1 MQCVDVCFLET
12 DLDGPIVGQSST
24 NGVNGHANGHANG
37 VDLSASTSSLESE
50 VTGDS
55 TAYPHRIVLLRNELV
70 AAFRGE
76 EFKRWLSDSVAMKR
90 GSTRPGSPSESEA
103 GWQDVARR
111 AQAFKPRGDGTT
123 KAEETSETDDEGGAR
138 PYNQL
143 FSNGPHAIINL
154 ESFRFAL
161 NPDAFV
167 TRKHEPGSQCAD
179 EAEREA
185 AAVDVDQH
193 STLLTRAASLFLRE
207 TVIPE
212 LMTDMI
218 SSTQV
223 PQDGRSL
230 TKTLHARGIN
240 MRYLGRF
247 ADVLDRP
254 PEISP
259 PMRNSAKITIAQIK
273 ACVIREMIS
282 RGAKHVFR
290 RLLRSLPAPEEA
302 APATSHFLNCFVGRR
317 VNPSPRADTSGLTPA
332 PLARP
337 RTWHLF
343 TPASLQR
350 AITLE
355 VERRFR
361 YSLPESTF
369 TTDFWPVQTLREF
382 CLRVGLQLRLR
393 EYPFTAADARGDT
406 TTFAPEDVVNFMP
419 VVKDTP
425 HKVRL
430 AACPSGLIAT
440 GRLARGVL

>member
-1 MQCVDVCFLET
+1 
-12 DLDGPIVGQSST
+12 
-24 NGVNGHANGHANG
+24 
-37 VDLSASTSSLESE
+37 
-50 VTGDS
+50 
-55 TAYPHRIVLLRNELV
+55 
-70 AAFRGE
+70 
-76 EFKRWLSDSVAMKR
+76 MKR
-90 GSTRPGSPSESEA
+90 GSTRPGSPSSSSDSEA
-103 GWQDVARR
+103 GWHDVARR
-111 AQAFKPRGDGTT
+111 AQAFKPRGDGTA
-123 KAEETSETDDEGGAR
+123 KSDEANGGEGDGEGGSR

-143 FSNGPHAIINL
+143 FANGPHAIINL
-154 ESFRFAL
+154 EAFRFAL

-167 TRKHEPGSQCAD
+167 TRKHDPAGPTELGD
-179 EAEREA
+179 
-185 AAVDVDQH
+185 DVDQH

-207 TVIPE
+207 SVIPD

-223 PQDGRSL
+223 PQDGRAL
-230 TKTLHARGIN
+230 TKTMHARGIN

-290 RLLRSLPAPEEA
+290 RLLRALPAPEEA
-302 APATSHFLNCFVGRR
+302 APATAHFLNCLVGRA
-317 VNPSPRADTSGLTPA
+317 VNASPQPDLAGLSTP

-337 RTWHLF
+337 RSWHET
-343 TPASLQR
+343 TPVSVQR
-350 AITLE
+350 AVALE

-361 YSLPESTF
+361 YALPESAF
-369 TTDFWPVQTLREF
+369 TTDLWPVQTLREF
-382 CLRVGLQLRLR
+382 CLRTGIQLRLR
-393 EYPFTAADARGDT
+393 DYQFRATGGDAAAA
-406 TTFAPEDVVNFMP
+406 TTFVTEDVINFMP

-430 AACPSGLIAT
+430 RRVGSS
-440 GRLARGVL
+440 